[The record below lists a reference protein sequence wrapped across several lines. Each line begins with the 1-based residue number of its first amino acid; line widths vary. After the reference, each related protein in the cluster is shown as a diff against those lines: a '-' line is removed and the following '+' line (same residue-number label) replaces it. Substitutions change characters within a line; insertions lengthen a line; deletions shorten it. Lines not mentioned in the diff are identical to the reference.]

1 MKNRSY
7 ESLVAGMRERPTIFD
22 AEAVLKK
29 DYKVKFPD
37 RRAITLWNT
46 PEISQFRGVQEALDD
61 EEERRN
67 NAQLEQLE
75 LHKVARE
82 TETSVPDMTFVVD
95 ELRRGRQSA
104 GAVSEAMAAQQAT
117 HEQALRGMQAET
129 QAQMARLA
137 AEAAGAAKRQELA
150 EVALSDLRDMHT
162 EHRSALGAIAEQMGR
177 PSPVQLDQ
185 SVTNYTTTNVSQVD
199 ERSVHNIAMQV
210 LNHGAAQFGEAMA
223 QNRQGQEQ
231 MMAALM
237 DYARTHQQQHNHLHL
252 SITQPDEQMMQLVS
266 SGPPPPPAPGAGAV
280 RRGRSR
286 RPPGPYEA
294 TAGAPSAPPPPAP
307 PAAPALPAL
316 PTPAPEAAPT
326 VPAPTVQYR
335 GRTRTPAQP
344 RARTRTPAQ
353 PRARSRAPPAK
364 PSMAPAEAGDA
375 AATVPKPSAAPGPR
389 CPSRALSRRS
399 LRKPLHAPQLPR
411 PSLRAPGQSLSPSLF
426 RGPPEKRLLR
436 PCCLSAQG
444 QASQGWAKGEVRQ
457 RQRLQQGAARARQ
470 GRTQQPLLRLWAR
483 TQSNR
488 LLPSRSA
495 RQETRCQQ
503 LRLRSRRRRRSSK
516 RLPLTSPPPRRERSR
531 RRHRVET
538 KGSWAEEKVY
548 DK

>member
-22 AEAVLKK
+22 AEVVLKK
-29 DYKVKFPD
+29 DYPLKLPD

-150 EVALSDLRDMHT
+150 AVALSDLRDMHT

-231 MMAALM
+231 TMAALM

-252 SITQPDEQMMQLVS
+252 SIAQPDEQMMQLVS

-316 PTPAPEAAPT
+316 PAPAPEAAPT

-375 AATVPKPSAAPGPR
+375 AATVPKPSAAPEALLPKPSIAPPKPSEATAR
-389 CPSRALSRRS
+389 PSAAPPKPSRTRAKS
-399 LRKPLHAPQLPR
+399 KPIVPWTTGEAPAEAMLPK
-411 PSLRAPGQSLSPSLF
+411 RARTSEPGVGKG
-426 RGPPEKRLLR
+426 RG
-436 PCCLSAQG
+436 A
-444 QASQGWAKGEVRQ
+444 AKAKAKAATGSGKGR
-457 RQRLQQGAARARQ
+457 GAARVDTAAIAAAV
-470 GRTQQPLLRLWAR
+470 GKDAEQPLVAKPKRATR
-483 TQSNR
+483 NKV
-488 LLPSRSA
+488 PA
-495 RQETRCQQ
+495 AAPPVKKKETVIKKVAIDKPAAKEGA
-503 LRLRSRRRRRSSK
+503 LK
-516 RLPLTSPPPRRERSR
+516 KAAPRRN
-531 RRHRVET
+531 
-538 KGSWAEEKVY
+538 KGIVG
-548 DK
+548 